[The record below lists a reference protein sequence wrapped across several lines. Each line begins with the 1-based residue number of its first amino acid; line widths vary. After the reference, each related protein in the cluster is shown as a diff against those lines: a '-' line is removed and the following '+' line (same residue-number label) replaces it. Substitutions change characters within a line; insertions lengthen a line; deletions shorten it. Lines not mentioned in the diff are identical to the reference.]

1 MSKYKHQPAPLP
13 PEDDDDK
20 EANKLNHIFN
30 KTEHKLDDFLNK
42 FENNQQQAYNAIIK
56 EFEKDMANGELPNN
70 FTNGHKVNIKGYEIT
85 VRGVIKNGKPK
96 IGTMFILRQFYRYCK
111 YRS

>member
-1 MSKYKHQPAPLP
+1 MP

-30 KTEHKLDDFLNK
+30 KKEHKLDDFLNK

-56 EFEKDMANGELPNN
+56 ELEKDMANGNCQIILLM
-70 FTNGHKVNIKGYEIT
+70 
-85 VRGVIKNGKPK
+85 VIKS
-96 IGTMFILRQFYRYCK
+96 ILRAMKLMYVEL
-111 YRS
+111 

>member
-1 MSKYKHQPAPLP
+1 VSKYKLQPAPLP

-42 FENNQQQAYNAIIK
+42 FENNQQKAYNAIIK
-56 EFEKDMANGELPNN
+56 ELERDMANGKLPNN
-70 FTNGHKVNIKGYEIT
+70 FTM
-85 VRGVIKNGKPK
+85 VIKS
-96 IGTMFILRQFYRYCK
+96 ILKAMKLLYVEL
-111 YRS
+111 